1 MRISARF
8 MGGKKRLLSKLLW
21 LCVDWGQETLLIVNL
36 FHTKSLF
43 DISCH
48 TLCPRPHF
56 LLCSHWILLES
67 CCFVPLGSK
76 GQSLGYTFVCMLVLS
91 HVLVFAFPWTVACQT
106 PLSMEFSRWE
116 YWSGLSFPTPGNLPD
131 PEIETCISCA
141 SYIVR

>member
-1 MRISARF
+1 MLGQREMVAGCNP
-8 MGGKKRLLSKLLW
+8 GGEFSS
-21 LCVDWGQETLLIVNL
+21 ETKSRGTNL

-56 LLCSHWILLES
+56 LLYSHLTLLES

-106 PLSMEFSRWE
+106 PLSMEFSR
-116 YWSGLSFPTPGNLPD
+116 
-131 PEIETCISCA
+131 
-141 SYIVR
+141 